1 MVYWQDYLPGS
12 GIPAVII
19 VATNRLVP
27 AAGSESCRLEPWAG
41 YRDRL
46 RPGPGLKLVVAKRAA
61 AGYKSESARPG
72 AGGKG
77 LHRDNHYAA
86 TDLSAVTAGMI
97 PGPGPADHSVSG
109 SLTRRGRAREL
120 SCTRNLNTAL
130 RPPPPALRPLR
141 RPPTVTPTAL
151 GP

>member
-1 MVYWQDYLPGS
+1 MVQWQDYLMGS

-27 AAGSESCRLEPWAG
+27 APAAAGSESCRLEPWAG

-97 PGPGPADHSVSG
+97 PGPGPADHSV
-109 SLTRRGRAREL
+109 RRCRVA
-120 SCTRNLNTAL
+120 A
-130 RPPPPALRPLR
+130 
-141 RPPTVTPTAL
+141 
-151 GP
+151 